1 MTTGLLILAV
11 VSALASA
18 LLLALS
24 QERNWRIAHGAVAGR
39 RTRMRRIGWPL
50 ALLTLVLC
58 IVRDGASF
66 GTILGLFLLAA
77 AFVAVT
83 LLLAFRPRWLRPV
96 ALPFAAN
103 MRCHADDAAPSEKSR
118 P

>member
-1 MTTGLLILAV
+1 MTLGLLILAI

-24 QERNWRIAHGAVAGR
+24 QERNWRITYGPGTGR
-39 RTRMRRIGWPL
+39 RIMMQRIGWPL
-50 ALLTLVLC
+50 ALLTLALC

-83 LLLAFRPRWLRPV
+83 LMLAFRPRWLRPV
-96 ALPFAAN
+96 ALPFAAV
-103 MRCHADDAAPSEKSR
+103 SG
-118 P
+118 

>member
-1 MTTGLLILAV
+1 MMSGLLILAI
-11 VSALASA
+11 VSAVASA
-18 LLLALS
+18 VLLALS
-24 QERNWRIAHGAVAGR
+24 QERNWRIAYGAVAGR
-39 RTRMRRIGWPL
+39 RTSMRRIGWAL

-77 AFVAVT
+77 AFLVT
-83 LLLAFRPRWLRPV
+83 TMMLAFRPRLLRPV

-103 MRCHADDAAPSEKSR
+103 MRCHGDDAAPPEKSR

>member
-1 MTTGLLILAV
+1 MTPGLLILAI

-24 QERNWRIAHGAVAGR
+24 QERNWRIAYGAGAGG
-39 RTRMRRIGWPL
+39 RTTMRRIGWPL
-50 ALLTLVLC
+50 VLLTLALC

-77 AFVAVT
+77 AFLAVT
-83 LLLAFRPRWLRPV
+83 LTLAFRPRWLRPV
-96 ALPFAAN
+96 ALPFAT
-103 MRCHADDAAPSEKSR
+103 DPE
-118 P
+118 